1 MSNIEQIDFSTLIWV
16 KKELDET
23 LKKAQSALE
32 EYVENPE
39 DENQLQLCATY
50 LHQVQ
55 GTLKMVELYGA
66 AMVAEEM
73 EQVVNKLIAKEV
85 DSEKDAFDVLIRAI
99 LLLPDYLE
107 RVQLGYKDIPMVLL
121 PLVNDL
127 RTVKGDSLL
136 SESALFTPD
145 LSLGVPDSKQN
156 TSFSLSE
163 NQLAQVVGKIRSAY
177 QVCLLNWL
185 KGNDEIDN
193 LKKIQVI
200 FDKLK
205 TVISNVEEKQLF
217 WVAGGLFQALINGS
231 LESSV
236 TVKQLS
242 ARIDQAIRRII
253 NPSLDNNISF
263 SELTRNLLYYVALA
277 EGKDR
282 RVEEIKEFFSLS
294 DFISDDKEIE
304 KAQSSLSGKNRDL
317 LESVSGIIKEDLL
330 AIQESLDLYNRNEDA
345 STSDLKALV
354 ESLNKVSDTLGL
366 IGVGIARSKVKED
379 VKLLEESIMN
389 DSRADE
395 DLIMHV
401 AETLLF
407 VESSLDENI
416 MLLGDMDSSDE
427 ASQGKAVLSAEMKK
441 VLDTLA
447 KE

>member
-145 LSLGVPDSKQN
+145 LSLGVPESKQN

-177 QVCLLNWL
+177 QICLLNWL

-242 ARIDQAIRRII
+242 AR
-253 NPSLDNNISF
+253 
-263 SELTRNLLYYVALA
+263 
-277 EGKDR
+277 
-282 RVEEIKEFFSLS
+282 
-294 DFISDDKEIE
+294 
-304 KAQSSLSGKNRDL
+304 
-317 LESVSGIIKEDLL
+317 
-330 AIQESLDLYNRNEDA
+330 
-345 STSDLKALV
+345 
-354 ESLNKVSDTLGL
+354 
-366 IGVGIARSKVKED
+366 
-379 VKLLEESIMN
+379 
-389 DSRADE
+389 
-395 DLIMHV
+395 
-401 AETLLF
+401 
-407 VESSLDENI
+407 
-416 MLLGDMDSSDE
+416 
-427 ASQGKAVLSAEMKK
+427 
-441 VLDTLA
+441 
-447 KE
+447 

>member
-145 LSLGVPDSKQN
+145 LSLGVPESKQN

-177 QVCLLNWL
+177 QICLLNWL

-282 RVEEIKEFFSLS
+282 RVEEIKEFLFSLI
-294 DFISDDKEIE
+294 FPHGFFP
-304 KAQSSLSGKNRDL
+304 Q
-317 LESVSGIIKEDLL
+317 
-330 AIQESLDLYNRNEDA
+330 LYR
-345 STSDLKALV
+345 L
-354 ESLNKVSDTLGL
+354 
-366 IGVGIARSKVKED
+366 
-379 VKLLEESIMN
+379 
-389 DSRADE
+389 
-395 DLIMHV
+395 
-401 AETLLF
+401 
-407 VESSLDENI
+407 
-416 MLLGDMDSSDE
+416 
-427 ASQGKAVLSAEMKK
+427 
-441 VLDTLA
+441 
-447 KE
+447 